1 MFEHYKHKTLKC
13 IYLITLNG
21 KKYVGQTHDT
31 YTRFSGH
38 RTPTSGCRYLSNAI
52 QLYGWDNAKV
62 EILLVDLLI
71 EEANRLE
78 THYID
83 TLGTLVPGGYN
94 LKKGGDSHEWS
105 EESKKA
111 LSISQKSAWEDEG
124 RKEALRERMKAQW
137 EIPGAKEAQGM
148 RTKEMWEKEGRKEAQ
163 AKVMKELWDAPGGK
177 EYQAGLM
184 REIWETPGYRESHTR
199 VMKEL
204 WETTEMR
211 EAHARGQQT
220 RYSSQE
226 NREKHREAMSHLRN
240 FTDEEF
246 IRANSDFNGSVKKLM
261 VMFNV
266 GKTTVNEHKQ
276 RLGLTRHYHRKSVA

>member
-13 IYLITLNG
+13 IYLITLND

-83 TLGTLVPGGYN
+83 TLGTLAPDGYN

-105 EESKKA
+105 EESKKT
-111 LSISQKSAWEDEG
+111 LSIALKFAWEDEE

-163 AKVMKELWDAPGGK
+163 AN
-177 EYQAGLM
+177 
-184 REIWETPGYRESHTR
+184 

-204 WETTEMR
+204 WETSEMR

-226 NREKHREAMSHLRN
+226 NREKHREAMSHLRR

-246 IRANSDFNGSVKKLM
+246 IRANNNFNGSVKKLM
-261 VMFNV
+261 SMFDV
-266 GKTTVNEHKQ
+266 GKTAVNEHKQ
-276 RLGLTRHYHRKSVA
+276 RLGLTRHYHRKVVA